1 MEAQWMHVHH
11 IFAGQAADL
20 KLKSI
25 EKMLIKTWEYSW
37 DILKN
42 NEKMGLGC
50 LQLSPELRV
59 WLYMISPC
67 WNFSLQ
73 KRGGSKSK
81 SSIPLTFMTFQRAEE
96 LEQ

>member
-1 MEAQWMHVHH
+1 MGRFKNMEAQWMHVHH

-42 NEKMGLGC
+42 NEKMGFC
-50 LQLSPELRV
+50 
-59 WLYMISPC
+59 
-67 WNFSLQ
+67 
-73 KRGGSKSK
+73 GGVT
-81 SSIPLTFMTFQRAEE
+81 PPTYYDL
-96 LEQ
+96 